1 MTFPRKVFRTAASL
15 WWAGRFLTSRLWAG
29 QASSSLLWAGLVSAA
44 LILGAPAS
52 AAGQAAP
59 DSARAGEIEAASG
72 GGGTLIPIP
81 IIFYSP
87 ETEFAAGA
95 SVLYLFGGNEPG
107 THGRPSSLSAVTIY
121 TQKKQLVLGGGGN
134 LLLDGGT
141 AEITGGLSYMDFPTE
156 FYGVGNNTPES
167 GVEDYDP
174 RRFQASLRATRR
186 VRGPFQV
193 GVTALAAHLDLRDV
207 AEGGLLDQG
216 RIPGAAGGWS
226 VGFGLLAGVDTRD
239 AVYSPLRGAF
249 AEVGAEVYDSVFGSD
264 YGFTRYRAD
273 FRRYTPLFANHV
285 FATRVLGIFSLGD
298 APFQLMPQLGGS
310 ELLRGYY
317 EGRFRERDLLA
328 LQAEYRFPLYG
339 PVALAFFASAGQVA
353 HRAPEF
359 RIDAF
364 HLGGGLGLRYLL
376 SRESRLTLRVDEGF
390 GEEGSG
396 FYFSFGEAF

>member
-1 MTFPRKVFRTAASL
+1 MMFPRKVFRTAASL
-15 WWAGRFLTSRLWAG
+15 LGAGLIPAV
-29 QASSSLLWAGLVSAA
+29 LLWTGLIPAV

-52 AAGQAAP
+52 AAGQAGP
-59 DSARAGEIEAASG
+59 DSAGAGEIEAASG
-72 GGGTLIPIP
+72 DGGTLIPIP

-87 ETEFAAGA
+87 ETRFAAGA
-95 SVLYLFGGNEPG
+95 SVLYLFGGKEPG
-107 THGRPSSLSAVTIY
+107 TRGRPSSLSAVAIY
-121 TQKKQLVLGGGGN
+121 TQNKQLVLGGGGN
-134 LLLDGGT
+134 LLLDGG
-141 AEITGGLSYMDFPTE
+141 ASEISGDLSYVDFPSE
-156 FYGVGNNTPES
+156 FYGVGNKTPES
-167 GVEDYDP
+167 AVEDYDP
-174 RRFQASLRATRR
+174 RRFQASLRATHR

-193 GVTALAAHLDLRDV
+193 GVTALAAHLDLRDIE
-207 AEGGLLDQG
+207 EGGLLDQG

-273 FRRYTPLFANHV
+273 FRRYTPLFTNHV

-328 LQAEYRFPLYG
+328 LQAEYRFPVYG
-339 PVALAFFASAGQVA
+339 PVALAFFAGAGQVA
-353 HRAPEF
+353 RRAPEF

-376 SRESRLTLRVDEGF
+376 RRESRLTLRVDEGF
-390 GEEGSG
+390 GEEGNG